1 MDVGNANKSSY
12 PKGYEGAPMKLKNL
26 NQTFKSRF
34 VEQRTLYLQREFSW
48 VNKLAKLNFIL
59 LAGH

>member
-12 PKGYEGAPMKLKNL
+12 PKGYEGAPMKLRSL

-34 VEQRTLYLQREFSW
+34 VEQTALYLQKEFSW
-48 VNKLAKLNFIL
+48 VNK
-59 LAGH
+59 

>member
-12 PKGYEGAPMKLKNL
+12 PKGYERAPMKLWSL

-34 VEQRTLYLQREFSW
+34 VEQTALYLQKEFSW
-48 VNKLAKLNFIL
+48 VNK
-59 LAGH
+59 